1 MKKQLLL
8 GSALLAAITAFP
20 QDAAKVN
27 KPIGTVN
34 LPARL
39 HQKHL
44 MENNLKEAPA
54 TNLNP
59 STAPSQ
65 AKTASAAISKGG
77 WSIIGGSRNAYGM
90 LVSGSKPLQYNAAL
104 NAVSFVH
111 RVSGTYAPQP
121 ANNSGGIMM
130 DYSTNWFSAPWD
142 STCLWSDGTNLARYP
157 QGGIYN
163 PIGNTNINAAYGVA
177 TGPATGGSGWLGSWF
192 ASKPLGGS
200 NNNNTASSVPNAMQF
215 QNNTA
220 PFNIPSVGKV
230 DFTRYGF
237 TSSSN
242 GIIRTA
248 GYITADINGTTNNA
262 YGLRGINLVKG
273 TFNSGTFTWTGDS
286 LLFAGL
292 VHTSGTLLTPADPTD
307 DYLMAQAQPVMAWN
321 EAGTVGYAAVIAVRA
336 TPSSSANSGY
346 QPLIWKTTTSG
357 ASWALVPAIDFAAST
372 FSTVLKRLD
381 GVQTNTTVKI
391 PQFNATEGITGVV
404 DANDKFHFIS
414 TIVSTGSA
422 HPDSVYASYSY
433 TLSTSTGTIDSYSWP
448 HETPGKRAY
457 IYDFMTDGATWT
469 YQTIDTLTSEDAST
483 TSGNPGYNQNPW
495 SAAAKLGCDA
505 RIQASR
511 TADGKYV
518 AISWAESNPNFA
530 QPGNHSYNAAPEL
543 KVRLMDITGT
553 GGMGTYKLSPTKINA
568 SNLTAS
574 GSGQPNPAISGK
586 SVLHYMAPVSGS
598 MSVGSDASK
607 SSTLTIPFTVSH
619 IDNLTAPYEAAPAT
633 GTNIAHWFCAAQLDF
648 KLTVV
653 GINENELAVVNNA
666 VLYPNPTSAN
676 ANLSIDLKDN
686 SVVSIQVYN
695 VVGQLVASQ
704 KANGQIGENNITI
717 GLNNLTTG
725 IYMVNVKVGGVSAT
739 KKLIVE

>member
-20 QDAAKVN
+20 QDAAKRGTPV
-27 KPIGTVN
+27 GTVN

-39 HQKHL
+39 HQKLL

-54 TNLNP
+54 TGLN
-59 STAPSQ
+59 TNTTPSQ
-65 AKTASAAISKGG
+65 AKTASPISSGG
-77 WSIIGGSRNAYGM
+77 WSIIGGSRNVYGV
-90 LVSGSKPLQYNAAL
+90 LVSGQKPLQYNSGL

-111 RVSGTYAPQP
+111 RVSNTYVIQP
-121 ANNSGGIMM
+121 SDNSGGIMA
-130 DYSTNWFSAPWD
+130 DYSTNWGATWD
-142 STCLWSDGTNLARYP
+142 STAIWSNAAQLGRYP
-157 QGGIYN
+157 QGALYN
-163 PIGNTNINAAYGVA
+163 PVGNTNINSAYVVGA
-177 TGPATGGSGWLGSWF
+177 GPVTGGSGWLGSWF
-192 ASKPLGGS
+192 ASKQLGGT
-200 NNNNTASSVPNAMQF
+200 NNNNTASGVANAQQF

-220 PFNIPSVGKV
+220 PFNFPSIGKV
-230 DFTRYGF
+230 DFPRYGF
-237 TSSSN
+237 TSTTD
-242 GIIRTA
+242 GIVRAA
-248 GYITADINGTTNNA
+248 GYMANDVNGTTNNA
-262 YGLRGINLVKG
+262 FGLRGINLVKG
-273 TFNSGTFTWTGDS
+273 TFNSGVFNWTGDS

-307 DYLMAQAQPVMAWN
+307 DYLMAQSQPVMAWN

-346 QPLIWKTTTSG
+346 QPLVWKTTNSG

-381 GVQTNTTVKI
+381 GVQTNSNVVI

-422 HPDSVYASYSY
+422 HPDSVYASYIY
-433 TLSTSTGTIDSYSWP
+433 TLSTSTGTIDYYSFQ

-457 IYDFMTDGATWT
+457 IYDFMTDGSTWS

-483 TSGNPGYNQNPW
+483 NSGEGGYNQNPW
-495 SAAAKLGCDA
+495 IAPDKMGCDA
-505 RIQASR
+505 RFQASR

-530 QPGNHSYNAAPEL
+530 QPGNHSYNAAPEI
-543 KVRLMDITGT
+543 KARLMDITGT
-553 GGMGTYKLSPTKINA
+553 GGMGTYKLSATKINV

-586 SVLHYMAPVSGS
+586 SVMHYMSPVSGS
-598 MSVGSDASK
+598 MTVGTGPTK
-607 SSTLTIPFTVSH
+607 SSTLTIPFTVTH
-619 IDNLTAPYEAAPAT
+619 VDDLTTPYQAL
-633 GTNIAHWFCAAQLDF
+633 GSNAHYFCAAKLDF
-648 KLTVV
+648 NLAVV